1 MEVFAFEVYATADP
15 LVFQL
20 DEPMET
26 NSVELDDEIFRMCDN
41 IHFPLVYGGSD
52 SYRSFRATNPMGLFK
67 EGESVEDVSWGGREE
82 LVEDGF
88 CYAFRF
94 FISVVV
100 TISAS
105 DEIDAQKF
113 LEANFTNCFQIL
125 DDGMTRNE
133 PRNVS
138 YIPAQIFEFRRC

>member
-1 MEVFAFEVYATADP
+1 MEEFFFEVYATADP
-15 LVFQL
+15 LVFRL

-26 NSVELDDEIFRMCDN
+26 NSVELDNEIFRMCDN
-41 IHFPLVYGGSD
+41 IYLPLFYGGSD

-67 EGESVEDVSWGGREE
+67 EGERVEETSWGGREE
-82 LVEDGF
+82 LVKDGF
-88 CYAFRF
+88 CYTFRF
-94 FISVVV
+94 FTSVGV

-125 DDGMTRNE
+125 DDEMLRKG
-133 PRNVS
+133 VS
-138 YIPAQIFEFRRC
+138 YIPAQIFEFRRY